1 MDPVRREI
9 ALRGVVQG
17 VGLRPFA
24 ARAARALGLAGEI
37 ANASWGVRVV
47 LEGAEEKIDAWL
59 AALRTAAPPGAR
71 IEALAQ
77 REAPL
82 RGLAGFEIAASELAE
97 GAAPTRIPP
106 DVALCE
112 VCRAELFDP
121 RNRRY
126 RYAFTHCA
134 ACGPRASVALALP
147 YDRARTTL
155 GAFPPCAACR
165 AEYADP
171 EDRRFHA
178 ETVACPACGP
188 VLAARR
194 ATGEEVQGDAVEAA
208 AACLRAG
215 GLVALKGYGGFHLAC
230 DATRAEAVER
240 LRARKARPVK
250 PFALLVPDLEAARSL
265 AELGP
270 DDVAWL
276 AGSARA
282 VVVAPRRAPGCAA
295 LGLAGAVAPRT
306 RDLGLLL
313 PVAPLH
319 WLLLYDPGARPG
331 VDPARFPALV
341 FTSANR
347 SGEPTL
353 HDDVEAA
360 AELAGVADLVVGH
373 DRAIARPSDDPVVRS
388 APTGPIALRLSRA
401 TAPLAL
407 PLPREGPA
415 ALAAWARARDAAP
428 SVLAV
433 GGDLKAA
440 PAVLARGEVVLG
452 EHVGDLAYAAAA
464 DALEARAEALARL
477 LAVRPAVVAC
487 DLHPGYV
494 GSEIAARLAARLGAA
509 LAPVQHHH
517 AHAAA
522 CLVEHG
528 HAGPALALVLDG
540 AGFGA
545 DGTLW
550 GGELLRVTLA
560 EASRL
565 AHLETVP
572 LPGGDAAVREPW
584 RMAFAWLERA
594 FPPGDAPR
602 LPWHARRDGALALLA
617 RAALRGVASPPTSS
631 CGRLF
636 DAVGSLLDLGDVASH
651 EGEVAMA
658 LESLAETAGDAFP
671 LGDGEPAPAPG
682 GALPAADLVRDLVR
696 ARAAGAPAAA
706 LARGFHAALA
716 ARLASAAA
724 RAAECT
730 GLREV
735 VLSGGCLQNRLL
747 AAELAARLRT
757 AGLRPLL
764 HRVLPPNDGALA
776 VGQAAVAAARAAAPG
791 CQRAPLAWRA

>member
-9 ALRGVVQG
+9 ALRGLVQG

-24 ARAARALGLAGEI
+24 ARAARALGLAGEV

-59 AALRTAAPPGAR
+59 AALRTDGPAGAR
-71 IEALAQ
+71 IDALAL
-77 REAPL
+77 REAPT

-106 DVALCE
+106 DAALCDA
-112 VCRAELFDP
+112 CRAELFEP
-121 RNRRY
+121 RDRRY
-126 RYAFTHCA
+126 RYPFTHCA
-134 ACGPRASVALALP
+134 ACGPRAAVALALP
-147 YDRARTTL
+147 YDRGRTTL

-165 AEYADP
+165 AEYDDP

-178 ETVACPACGP
+178 EAVACPACGP
-188 VLAARR
+188 ALAARG
-194 ATGEEVQGDAVEAA
+194 AAGEPVSGDAVEAA

-215 GLVALKGYGGFHLAC
+215 GMVALKGYGGFHLAC
-230 DATRAEAVER
+230 DALCPDAVER
-240 LRARKARPVK
+240 LRARKGRPVK
-250 PFALLVPDLEAARSL
+250 PLALLVPDLAAARAL
-265 AELGP
+265 AELAPADEG
-270 DDVAWL
+270 WL
-276 AGSARA
+276 AGPARA
-282 VVVAPRRAPGCAA
+282 VVVAPRRAEGCAA
-295 LGLAGAVAPRT
+295 LGLAEAVAPRT

-319 WLLLYDPGARPG
+319 WLLLYGPGTRPG

-353 HDDVEAA
+353 HDDAEAA
-360 AELAGVADLVVGH
+360 AQLAGIADVVVGH
-373 DRAIARPSDDPVVRS
+373 DRAVARPSDDPVVRS
-388 APTGPIALRLSRA
+388 APTGPIPLRLSRA
-401 TAPLAL
+401 TAPLVV
-407 PLPREGPA
+407 PLPRACVSA
-415 ALAAWARARDAAP
+415 ASADAA
-428 SVLAV
+428 VLAV

-452 EHVGDLAYAAAA
+452 EHVGDLAHAAAA

-477 LAVRPAVVAC
+477 VAVRPAVVAH

-494 GSEIAARLAARLGAA
+494 GSELAARLAARLGAR

-528 HAGPALALVLDG
+528 RSGPALALVLDG

-545 DGTLW
+545 DGAIW

-560 EASRL
+560 DASRL
-565 AHLETVP
+565 AHLENVP
-572 LPGGDAAVREPW
+572 LPGGDAAAREPW
-584 RMAFAWLERA
+584 RMAFAWLRRA
-594 FPPGDAPR
+594 FPADDAPR
-602 LPWHARRDGALALLA
+602 LRWHDRRGGELALLA

-636 DAVGSLLDLGDVASH
+636 DAVASLLDLGDVASH

-658 LESLAETAGDAFP
+658 LESLAETAGESYP
-671 LGDGEPAPAPG
+671 LGDGEPAPALG
-682 GALPAADLVRDLVR
+682 MELRAADLVRDLVR
-696 ARAAGAPAAA
+696 ARAAGVCAAA

-716 ARLASAAA
+716 ARLAAAA
-724 RAAECT
+724 AQAAEAT
-730 GLREV
+730 GLEDV
-735 VLSGGCLQNRLL
+735 ALSGGCLQNRLL
-747 AAELAARLRT
+747 AAELDERLRA

-776 VGQAAVAAARAAAPG
+776 VGQAAVAAARAAGAAAARPRQG
-791 CQRAPLAWRA
+791 ADVRVG

>member
-1 MDPVRREI
+1 MDAVRREI

-24 ARAARALGLAGEI
+24 ARAARALGLAGEV

-59 AALRTAAPPGAR
+59 AALRTAAPAGAR

-77 REAPL
+77 RDAPP
-82 RGLAGFEIAASELAE
+82 RGLAGFEIAASEVGE

-106 DVALCE
+106 DVALCDA
-112 VCRAELFDP
+112 CRAELFDP
-121 RNRRY
+121 RDRRH

-134 ACGPRASVALALP
+134 GCGPRASVALALP

-178 ETVACPACGP
+178 QTVACPDCGP
-188 VLAARR
+188 ALAARS
-194 ATGEEVQGDAVEAA
+194 ATGEDVPGGAVEAA
-208 AACLRAG
+208 AACLRDG
-215 GLVALKGYGGFHLAC
+215 GVVALKGYGGYHLAC

-250 PFALLVPDLEAARSL
+250 PFALLVPDLAAARAL

-270 DDVAWL
+270 ADEVWL
-276 AGSARA
+276 GGSARA
-282 VVVAPRRAPGCAA
+282 IVVAPRRPAGCAA
-295 LGLAGAVAPRT
+295 LGIAAAIAPRT

-313 PVAPLH
+313 PVAPAH
-319 WLLLYDPGARPG
+319 WLLLYGPGARPG
-331 VDPARFPALV
+331 ADAPRFAALV

-353 HDDVEAA
+353 HDDAEAA
-360 AELAGVADLVVGH
+360 AQLAGVADLVVGH
-373 DRAIARPSDDPVVRS
+373 DRAVARPSDDPVVRS
-388 APTGPIALRLSRA
+388 APTGPIPLRLSRA
-401 TAPLAL
+401 TAPLVLSL
-407 PLPREGPA
+407 PGGGRASPA
-415 ALAAWARARDAAP
+415 GRARGPDAAP
-428 SVLAV
+428 AVLAV

-452 EHVGDLAYAAAA
+452 EHVGDLAEVAAA

-494 GSEIAARLAARLGAA
+494 GSELAARLAARLDAA

-560 EASRL
+560 ESSRL
-565 AHLETVP
+565 AHLEPVP

-584 RMAFAWLERA
+584 RMAFVWLRRA
-594 FPPGDAPR
+594 FPAGDAPR
-602 LPWHARRDGALALLA
+602 LPWHARHGGALAVLA
-617 RAALRGVASPPTSS
+617 RAVERGVASPPTSS

-636 DAVGSLLDLGDVASH
+636 DAVASLLDLGDSASH
-651 EGEVAMA
+651 EGELAMA
-658 LESLAETAGDAFP
+658 LESLAETADETFP
-671 LGDGEPAPAPG
+671 LGEGEPAPAPG
-682 GALPAADLVRDLVR
+682 GVLPAADLVRDLVR
-696 ARAAGAPAAA
+696 ARAGGAPAAA

-716 ARLASAAA
+716 ARLANAAA
-724 RAAECT
+724 RAAERT
-730 GLREV
+730 GLSDV
-735 VLSGGCLQNRLL
+735 ALSGGCLQNRLL
-747 AAELAARLRT
+747 TAELGACLRA
-757 AGLRPLL
+757 AGLRPLF
-764 HRVLPPNDGALA
+764 HRALPPNDGALA
-776 VGQAAVAAARAAAPG
+776 VGQAAVAAARAAGA
-791 CQRAPLAWRA
+791 C